1 MDGIKPIRLQ
11 EYTCTYAGVNVYC
24 AREKKKK
31 ECVRDKISWKFY
43 FGGWLFFL
51 PFSSLDE

>member
-24 AREKKKK
+24 AREREK
-31 ECVRDKISWKFY
+31 EERMCKR
-43 FGGWLFFL
+43 
-51 PFSSLDE
+51 